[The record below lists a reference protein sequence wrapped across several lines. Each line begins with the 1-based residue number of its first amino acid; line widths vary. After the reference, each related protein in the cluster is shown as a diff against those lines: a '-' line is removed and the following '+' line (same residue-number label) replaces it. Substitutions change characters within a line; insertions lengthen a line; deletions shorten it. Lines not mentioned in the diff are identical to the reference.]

1 MTGNMGKESADA
13 ALVLGA
19 AALADGQPSAAL
31 RRRALHAAR
40 LFAQGRV
47 RLILASGGPPGAS
60 PTEAELIRKL
70 CIGAGVP
77 DNAILVE
84 PCAATT
90 ADNIRLSRPILHE
103 HGITRICLVT
113 DRFHAPRAAMVARAA
128 GLSFTFSCPRAHGI
142 GRLKLC
148 RWWLR
153 EGVAITVYRYRIWR
167 GH

>member
-1 MTGNMGKESADA
+1 MTGRTGNETADA

-19 AALADGQPSAAL
+19 AALAGGRPSAAL

-40 LFAQGRV
+40 LYAQGRV
-47 RLILASGGPPGAS
+47 RLILASGGPPDAS

-70 CIGAGVP
+70 CIDAGVP
-77 DNAILVE
+77 DSAILVE
-84 PCAATT
+84 PCATTT
-90 ADNIRLSRPILHE
+90 AENIRLGLPILRE
-103 HGITRICLVT
+103 HGIMRVCLVT

-128 GLSFTFSCPRAHGI
+128 GMTFTLSCPRADGI

-153 EGVAITVYRYRIWR
+153 EGVAILVYRYRIWR
-167 GH
+167 GR